1 MTRNRLRTFLVVF
14 LTVLLG
20 GLGVSGAAALWS
32 QSGAVKTT
40 VTTGSW
46 VDYTRPG
53 WSLPITV
60 NAQRMDY
67 SVLLGRYD
75 FRFTWSPEKAPDTT
89 DPVEYVV
96 TLESTDNGKVI
107 SSVPV
112 TVKSSSRT
120 VDLSVQRIWFREAD
134 FRLSITPVI
143 KGVAGTPTVKTLSTT
158 TWGGYGFG

>member
-1 MTRNRLRTFLVVF
+1 MTTNSLRTFLVVF

-40 VTTGSW
+40 VTTGAW

-53 WSLPITV
+53 WSLPMTV
-60 NAQRMDY
+60 NAQRTDY
-67 SVLLGRYD
+67 SVLQGRYD

-96 TLESTDNGKVI
+96 MLESTDNGRVI

-112 TVKSSSRT
+112 TVKGSSRT
-120 VDLSVQRIWFREAD
+120 VDLTVQRIWFRDAD
-134 FRLSITPVI
+134 FRLTITPVI
-143 KGVAGTPTVKTLSTT
+143 KGVAGTPTVRTLSTT
-158 TWGGYGFG
+158 TWGGYDFG

>member
-1 MTRNRLRTFLVVF
+1 MTKNRLRTFLVVF

-40 VTTGSW
+40 VATGSW

-53 WSLPITV
+53 WSLPMTV
-60 NAQRMDY
+60 NAQRTDY
-67 SVLLGRYD
+67 SVLAGRYD

-89 DPVEYVV
+89 DPVEYVIM
-96 TLESTDNGKVI
+96 LESTDNGKVN

-112 TVKSSSRT
+112 TVKGTTRS
-120 VDLSVQRIWFREAD
+120 VDLTVERRLFRGAD
-134 FRLSITPVI
+134 FRLTITPVI
-143 KGVAGTPTVKTLSTT
+143 KGVAGTPTVKSLSTT
-158 TWGGYGFG
+158 TWGGYDFG